1 MKFCNKNIYQ
11 ATKIVFVLLIM
22 VLAFKAI
29 NFLGFLKAHN
39 KILYGFSSI
48 IWIWATIILTDS
60 FAYLFGIRFGKH
72 KLAPTISPKKTW
84 EGAIGGFFSSVI
96 INLIWVLT
104 IFFIPWT
111 KSFAP
116 FIGMYDLLL
125 KDDNLMLITYIF
137 LTVLVSLFTQ
147 FGDLI
152 FSYIKRSIDIKDFSN
167 LIPGHGGI
175 LDRLDSFYFV
185 FFIIYIILHISLTFN
200 RI

>member
-1 MKFCNKNIYQ
+1 M
-11 ATKIVFVLLIM
+11 
-22 VLAFKAI
+22 
-29 NFLGFLKAHN
+29 
-39 KILYGFSSI
+39 YGFSSI